1 MTIEIVGGVAGWL
14 GFVLDV
20 AWLIGCG
27 QDAETYRT
35 ERELSTAVDSFAS
48 WREVA
53 GGGLQ

>member
-1 MTIEIVGGVAGWL
+1 VASPGGSVLCSTSPGSSAAGRN
-14 GFVLDV
+14 
-20 AWLIGCG
+20 
-27 QDAETYRT
+27 AETYRT